1 MTNTYLCTCFLIST
15 LLEPG
20 PLTGTTTAG
29 SSVTPDD
36 ISTVTAIS
44 PGSTDAVTQSS
55 VPAVT
60 LQATLEEP
68 FVEQFN
74 NRSSAE
80 YRELEVEVVAVVGY
94 ILSS

>member
-1 MTNTYLCTCFLIST
+1 MCFLIST

-60 LQATLEEP
+60 LEVTLEEP
-68 FVEQFN
+68 FVEQLN
-74 NRSSAE
+74 DPSSAE
-80 YRELEVEVVAVVGY
+80 FMRLETEVVSLVGY
-94 ILSS
+94 I